1 LALAGITLFLILNL
15 FEGIRDGET
24 LSLMAF
30 LLEILEAAVIFGAV
44 AITASMAIEAKLSRE
59 EGINLISK
67 IEQAQ
72 FDGSQWRAL
81 AESYLDGLGKAIKE
95 QFETW
100 NFTSSEADIAML
112 MLKGFSHK
120 EIAGLRGTSEA
131 TVRQQASS
139 IYQKSKLKNHRELTA
154 YFLEDLTPSLKEL
167 SLFKSE

>member
-1 LALAGITLFLILNL
+1 
-15 FEGIRDGET
+15 
-24 LSLMAF
+24 MAF

-72 FDGSQWRAL
+72 FDGTQWRAL